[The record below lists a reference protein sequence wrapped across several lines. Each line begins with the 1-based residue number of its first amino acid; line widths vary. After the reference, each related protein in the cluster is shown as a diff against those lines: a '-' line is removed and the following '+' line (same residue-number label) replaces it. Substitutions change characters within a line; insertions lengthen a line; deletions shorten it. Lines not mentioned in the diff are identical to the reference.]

1 MSRPTFNERQEMA
14 WDLYAAAHALQAGLQ
29 SGMHLSGLDPVPR
42 AAAYADKMLKERQER
57 YVALRG

>member
-14 WDLYAAAHALQAGLQ
+14 WDLYAAHALQAELQ
-29 SGMHLSGLDPVPR
+29 AGVLDPVPR

>member
-14 WDLYAAAHALQAGLQ
+14 RDLYAAHALQAELQ
-29 SGMHLSGLDPVPR
+29 SGRQLSGLDPVSR

-57 YVALRG
+57 YVAPRG